1 MATLTAEQIEQKKQL
16 LADKLNQ
23 MKALSEELNGAD
35 AVELSDQELEAVGGG
50 EKLWEYADKLFS
62 LMHFP
67 KI

>member
-1 MATLTAEQIEQKKQL
+1 MATLTAEQIVQKKQL

-35 AVELSDQELEAVGGG
+35 AVGLSDQELEAVGGG
-50 EKLWEYADKLFS
+50 TALWEYVDKVVS
-62 LMHFP
+62 LMHFS

>member
-23 MKALSEELNGAD
+23 MKTLSEELNGAD

-50 EKLWEYADKLFS
+50 EELWEYADKLFS
-62 LMHFP
+62 LIHFP